1 MSEQPAKIRIW
12 WLLIVA
18 VLALALGFL
27 VRGCGKKSDPV
38 QVFKWLP
45 VNIDSLKATIPRDTV
60 EVPGKQVT
68 RIVRVPV
75 LLSDTALVDSLMRE
89 YTEQRDYFQSLL
101 ATLQGDDKDFGW
113 NWSESVV
120 LETKESVYADSIT
133 TPDYFHEW
141 YISAEGP
148 IKTYSYRVIPLCP
161 VPAILK
167 PAKSHRIGAFAGL
180 QTNAGT
186 WRQVYGVTYRYNW
199 AQVNAGYLP
208 KAGNLSAGLQ
218 FTVGADIGVK

>member
-1 MSEQPAKIRIW
+1 MEQPAKIRLF

-18 VLALALGFL
+18 VLALLLGFL
-27 VRGCGKKSDPV
+27 VRGAFIKKPAPL
-38 QVFKWLP
+38 QVFKYLP
-45 VNIDSLKATIPRDTV
+45 VNLDSLKATIPRDTV
-60 EVPGKQVT
+60 EVPGKRVT

-75 LLSDTALVDSLMRE
+75 LRSDTALVDSLMDQ
-89 YTEQRDYFQSLL
+89 YTEQRDYYERLL
-101 ATLQGDDKDFGW
+101 VTLQGDDKDFGW

-186 WRQVYGVTYRYNW
+186 WRQVYGVTYRYKW
-199 AQVNAGYLP
+199 AQFNAGYLP

>member
-1 MSEQPAKIRIW
+1 MD
-12 WLLIVA
+12 L
-18 VLALALGFL
+18 
-27 VRGCGKKSDPV
+27 
-38 QVFKWLP
+38 
-45 VNIDSLKATIPRDTV
+45 DSLKATIPRDTV

-75 LLSDTALVDSLMRE
+75 LLSDTALVDSLMDQ
-89 YTEQRDYFQSLL
+89 YTEQRDYYERLL
-101 ATLQGDDKDFGW
+101 ATLKGDDKDFGW
-113 NWSESVV
+113 NWSENII

-133 TPDYFHEW
+133 TPGYFHEW

-180 QTNAGT
+180 QTELGAL
-186 WRQVYGVTYRYNW
+186 RQIYGPMYRYKFL
-199 AQVNAGYLP
+199 QIQAGYLP
-208 KAGNLSAGLQ
+208 PVKKLDIPGAVQVSAGVD
-218 FTVGADIGVK
+218 FGIK